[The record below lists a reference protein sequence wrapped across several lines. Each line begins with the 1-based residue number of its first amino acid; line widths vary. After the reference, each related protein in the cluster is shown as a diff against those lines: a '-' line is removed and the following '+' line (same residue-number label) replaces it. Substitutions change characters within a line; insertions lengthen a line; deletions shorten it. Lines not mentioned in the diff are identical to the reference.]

1 MPTDDNCTCS
11 TCADIHAEFI
21 AHFGRF
27 PAMTHADALKLRDRR
42 ISNEASWDR
51 MLDRSPYN

>member
-1 MPTDDNCTCS
+1 MTNETNCTCS

-27 PAMTHADALKLRDRR
+27 PDMTHADALALRQRR
-42 ISNEASWDR
+42 IDNEASWER
-51 MLDRSPYN
+51 ALR